1 MRTIVASRVAS
12 GAQHALSTI
21 PGVQAF
27 LQHLN
32 AEPSLFPDLLYSLF
46 DIVLFDECFNQWSL
60 SRPMLSL
67 MLVISLVHE
76 SEMAK
81 LKDRLISS
89 QPQDK
94 QQLLASL
101 LDRLMKDVDGT
112 LDSKNR
118 DRFTQNLSPVRHEFK
133 SRNWQ

>member
-1 MRTIVASRVAS
+1 M
-12 GAQHALSTI
+12 
-21 PGVQAF
+21 QAF